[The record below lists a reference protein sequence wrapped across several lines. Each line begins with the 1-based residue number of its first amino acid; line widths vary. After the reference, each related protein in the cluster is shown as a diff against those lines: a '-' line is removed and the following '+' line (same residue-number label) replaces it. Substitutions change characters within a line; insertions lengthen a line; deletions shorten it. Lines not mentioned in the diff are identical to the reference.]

1 MKSVLENLVIQRARL
16 TAQIKDLKN
25 ASAGHCEKQYVFRDD
40 THFPGQLLQQI
51 SEIDCIQR
59 IYKEVAELN
68 KGSRGGYFGDY
79 YSYDEVFENSENE
92 PCEHC
97 RKVRENKKARTKLK
111 IKLGQ
116 INGHITKIGIRLAK
130 ND

>member
-1 MKSVLENLVIQRARL
+1 MKSALEKLVIQRAKL

-25 ASAGHCEKQYVFRDD
+25 ASAGHCEKQYVSRDD
-40 THFPGQLLQQI
+40 PHFPGQLLQQI

-68 KGSRGGYFGDY
+68 KGSGGGYFGDH

-116 INGHITKIGIRLAK
+116 INSHITKIGIRLAK